1 VAFEQRVSALGERA
15 LIERIR
21 ASIPPGSPD
30 EVGAGDDAAV
40 LDALGPRVLYT
51 IDTLVE
57 GVDFDLAYCSGED
70 VGWKTTAVNAS
81 DIAAMGGTPR
91 YALASLCLPPD
102 TETRLVDGVVHGM
115 LEAANRWGIALVG
128 GDVSEGPALVVT
140 IALLGAATAPVLRSG
155 LREAHALCVTGSLG
169 GAAGGLMS
177 LRARRDPSALPAA
190 ERRLR
195 ARQLRPHARVEAGL
209 ALAATAAAMID
220 VSDGLAVDL
229 VNLLDASGLG
239 CDIDPGAVPV
249 DADLGDLRDQDGDPV
264 DPLALALT
272 GGEDFELL
280 LALDEADFEA
290 AADAAEGAGV
300 TLTRIGVAR
309 PGTRMIGERAV
320 EDYRRLG
327 WEHLRP
333 T

>member
-1 VAFEQRVSALGERA
+1 MAFEQRVTALGERG
-15 LIERIR
+15 LVERIR
-21 ASIPPGSPD
+21 ARIPPGSPG
-30 EVGAGDDAAV
+30 EVGAGDDTAV

-57 GVDFDLAYCSGED
+57 GIDFDLAYCSGED
-70 VGWKTTAVNAS
+70 VGWKATAVNAS
-81 DIAAMGGTPR
+81 DIAAMGGSPR
-91 YALASLCLPPD
+91 YALASLCLPAD
-102 TETRLVDGVVHGM
+102 TETRVVDGVVNGM
-115 LEAANRWGIALVG
+115 LEAAGRWGIALVG
-128 GDVSEGPALVVT
+128 GDLSEGPALVVT
-140 IALLGAATAPVLRSG
+140 MALLGAATAPVLRSG
-155 LREAHALCVTGSLG
+155 VRDGHALCVTGSLG
-169 GAAGGLMS
+169 GAAGGLLS
-177 LRARRDPSALPAA
+177 LRARRDPSALSAA

-195 ARQLRPHARVEAGL
+195 DRQLRPHARVEAGL

-229 VNLLDASGLG
+229 ANLLDAGGLG
-239 CDIDPGAVPV
+239 CDIDPTLVPV
-249 DADLGDLRDQDGDPV
+249 DADLADLRDKDGAPV

-280 LALDEADFEA
+280 VALDEADFEA
-290 AADAAEGAGV
+290 SAEAAQGAGV
-300 TLTRIGVAR
+300 TLTSIGVAR
-309 PGTRMIGERAV
+309 AGNRMIGERAV